1 MNFVNTDLQKN
12 NNKLDMKV
20 DMNSSVFQ
28 RILDKISNSDLYKN
42 EFFTS
47 SFQHNIYHIQRVMFF
62 SQIIAQNEGISEKDL
77 KLLLLAAALHDSG
90 KTRDRR
96 DGEHGKNSAEIAGEY
111 LQNNINSISKED
123 IKIIQIAIEYHTI
136 REDEKGRI
144 NVTELK
150 ELCQKYNVSMANL
163 ERIEILSSI
172 LKDADALDRTRF
184 DTQNTLNIDS
194 LRTNTARN
202 KFLIDFAKKVNQ
214 EFARTI
220 LNSNYN
226 YENLVENDAVK
237 TLGIARKKFF
247 EENNG
252 VAKKER
258 LFPVSVV
265 KRIFTDVLFGRTNYR
280 RQGEIQYI
288 NCGKLYIG
296 GTGDMF
302 LCKDKLGM
310 NYIFK
315 PAYRKNTDIYQP
327 YRAEVQVLASE
338 LQERISPKT
347 AVKCEHC
354 EIEGK
359 KGTIQPKIELD
370 EIKTKN
376 ISDYFIKDGK
386 VDEKIIRQF
395 MREYVVDFCLCNYDS
410 TFRNFIVDVNGNLRG
425 VDKEQ
430 SFKYIRNDNEEEQ
443 DIDFFMEKNPNEKY
457 GAKPPIYGKIFNDI
471 INENINIS
479 VLEELKDAIGEL
491 NAISN
496 EEYMKKIEPYIN
508 SLNIDLK
515 QESLI
520 YSNILSR
527 KRNINNVFEV
537 LKIKLYEKVKTDKN
551 NELEL

>member
-163 ERIEILSSI
+163 ERIEIISSI

-184 DTQNTLNIDS
+184 DTQNTLNTDS
-194 LRTNTARN
+194 LRTSTARN

-237 TLGIARKKFF
+237 TLGIVRKKFF

-265 KRIFTDVLFGRTNYR
+265 KRIFEDVLLERTKYR

-288 NCGKLYIG
+288 NCGRLYIG

-302 LCKDKLGM
+302 LCKDKLGK

-338 LQERISPKT
+338 LQEKISPQT

-471 INENINIS
+471 INGNINIS

>member
-12 NNKLDMKV
+12 NNKLNMKV
-20 DMNSSVFQ
+20 DMNSSTFQ
-28 RILDKISNSDLYKN
+28 RILDMISNSDLYKKD
-42 EFFTS
+42 FFTS
-47 SFQHNIYHIQRVMFF
+47 SFQHNIYHIQRVMLF
-62 SQIIAQNEGISEKDL
+62 SQIIAQNEGISEKNFT
-77 KLLLLAAALHDSG
+77 LLLLAAALHDSG
-90 KTRDRR
+90 RTRDRK
-96 DGEHGKNSAEIAGEY
+96 DFEHGKNSAEIAKEY
-111 LQNNINSISKED
+111 IQNNINSISEED
-123 IKIIQIAIEYHTI
+123 VKIIQIAIEYHTTQ
-136 REDEKGRI
+136 EKEKGRI
-144 NVTELK
+144 NITELK

-163 ERIEILSSI
+163 ERIEIISSI

-184 DTQNTLNIDS
+184 DTQNTLNTDS
-194 LRTNTARN
+194 LRTSTARN

-265 KRIFTDVLFGRTNYR
+265 KRIFEDVLLERTKYR

-288 NCGKLYIG
+288 NCGRLYIG

-338 LQERISPKT
+338 LQEKISPQT

-359 KGTIQPKIELD
+359 KGTIQRKIKLD
-370 EIKTKN
+370 ETKTKG
-376 ISDYFIKDGK
+376 ISEYFFNDSKLE
-386 VDEKIIRQF
+386 EKLIRQF
-395 MREYVVDFCLCNYDS
+395 MREYVVDFCLCNYDA
-410 TFRNFIVDVNGNLRG
+410 TFRNFIVDMNGNLRG

-430 SFKYIRNDNEEEQ
+430 SFKYIRNESEEDQ
-443 DIDFFMEKNPNEKY
+443 NIDFFMRKNPNEKY
-457 GAKPPIYGKIFNDI
+457 GAKPPIYGKIFNDV
-471 INENINIS
+471 INGNINIS
-479 VLEELKDAIGEL
+479 VLEELRDAITEL
-491 NAISN
+491 NTIPN
-496 EEYMKKIEPYIN
+496 EEYMKKMEPYIN
-508 SLNIDLK
+508 SLTIDSK
-515 QESLI
+515 QKCLI

-527 KRNINNVFEV
+527 KRNINKIFDV
-537 LKIKLYEKVKTDKN
+537 LKIKLYEKVKNDKD

>member
-12 NNKLDMKV
+12 NNKLNMKV
-20 DMNSSVFQ
+20 DMNSSTFQ
-28 RILDKISNSDLYKN
+28 RILDMISNSDLYKKD
-42 EFFTS
+42 FFTS
-47 SFQHNIYHIQRVMFF
+47 SFQHNIYHIQRVMLF
-62 SQIIAQNEGISEKDL
+62 SQIIAQNEGISEKNFT
-77 KLLLLAAALHDSG
+77 LLLLAAALHDSG
-90 KTRDRR
+90 RTRDRK
-96 DGEHGKNSAEIAGEY
+96 DFEHGKNSAEIAKEY
-111 LQNNINSISKED
+111 IQNNINSISEED
-123 IKIIQIAIEYHTI
+123 VKIIQIAIEYHTTQ
-136 REDEKGRI
+136 EKEKGRI
-144 NVTELK
+144 NITELK

-163 ERIEILSSI
+163 ERIEIISSI

-184 DTQNTLNIDS
+184 DTQNTLNTDS
-194 LRTNTARN
+194 LRTSTARN

-237 TLGIARKKFF
+237 TLGIVRKKFF

-265 KRIFTDVLFGRTNYR
+265 KRIFEDVLLERTKYR

-288 NCGKLYIG
+288 NCGRLYIG

-302 LCKDKLGM
+302 LCKDKLGK

-359 KGTIQPKIELD
+359 KGTIQRKIKLD
-370 EIKTKN
+370 ETKTKG
-376 ISDYFIKDGK
+376 ISEYFFNDSKLE
-386 VDEKIIRQF
+386 EKLIRQF
-395 MREYVVDFCLCNYDS
+395 MREYVVDFCLCNYDA
-410 TFRNFIVDVNGNLRG
+410 TFRNFIVDMNGNLRG

-430 SFKYIRNDNEEEQ
+430 SFKYIRNESEEDQ
-443 DIDFFMEKNPNEKY
+443 NIDFFMRKNPNEKY
-457 GAKPPIYGKIFNDI
+457 GAKPPIYGKIFNDV
-471 INENINIS
+471 INGNINIS
-479 VLEELKDAIGEL
+479 VLEELRDAITEL
-491 NAISN
+491 NTIPN
-496 EEYMKKIEPYIN
+496 EEYMKKMEPYIN
-508 SLNIDLK
+508 SLTIDSK
-515 QESLI
+515 QKCLI

-527 KRNINNVFEV
+527 KRNINKIFDV
-537 LKIKLYEKVKTDKN
+537 LKIKLYEKVKNDKD

>member
-20 DMNSSVFQ
+20 DMNSSAFQ
-28 RILDKISNSDLYKN
+28 KILDMISNSELYKK

-47 SFQHNIYHIQRVMFF
+47 SFQHNIYHIQRVMLF
-62 SQIIAQNEGISEKDL
+62 SQIIAKNEGISK
-77 KLLLLAAALHDSG
+77 KNFTLLLLAAALHDSG
-90 KTRDRR
+90 RTRDRK
-96 DGEHGKNSAEIAGEY
+96 DFEHGKNSAEIAKEY
-111 LQNNINSISKED
+111 IQNNINSISEED
-123 IKIIQIAIEYHTI
+123 VKIIQIAIEYHTTQ
-136 REDEKGRI
+136 EKEKGRI
-144 NVTELK
+144 NITELK

-163 ERIEILSSI
+163 ERIEIISSI

-184 DTQNTLNIDS
+184 DTQNTLNTDS

-226 YENLVENDAVK
+226 YENLVENDTVK

-288 NCGKLYIG
+288 NCGTLYIG

-370 EIKTKN
+370 EIKTKK
-376 ISDYFIKDGK
+376 ISDYFLKDGK

-430 SFKYIRNDNEEEQ
+430 CFKYIRNDNEEEQ

-457 GAKPPIYGKIFNDI
+457 GAKPPIYSKIFNDI
-471 INENINIS
+471 INGNINIS

-496 EEYMKKIEPYIN
+496 EEYMKKIETYIN

>member
-1 MNFVNTDLQKN
+1 MNFVNTDSQKN

-20 DMNSSVFQ
+20 DMNSSAFQ
-28 RILDKISNSDLYKN
+28 KILDMISNSELYKK

-47 SFQHNIYHIQRVMFF
+47 SFQHNIYHIQRVMLF
-62 SQIIAQNEGISEKDL
+62 SQIIAQNEGISK
-77 KLLLLAAALHDSG
+77 KNFTLLLLAAALHDSG
-90 KTRDRR
+90 RTRDRK
-96 DGEHGKNSAEIAGEY
+96 DFEHGKNSAEIAKEY
-111 LQNNINSISKED
+111 IQNNINSISEED
-123 IKIIQIAIEYHTI
+123 VKIIQIAIEYHTTQ
-136 REDEKGRI
+136 EKEKGRI
-144 NVTELK
+144 NITELK

-163 ERIEILSSI
+163 ERIEIISSI

-184 DTQNTLNIDS
+184 DTQNTLNTDS

-226 YENLVENDAVK
+226 YENLVENDTVK

-315 PAYRKNTDIYQP
+315 LAYRKNTDIYQP

-376 ISDYFIKDGK
+376 ISDYFLKDGK

-430 SFKYIRNDNEEEQ
+430 CFKYIRNDNEEEQ

-457 GAKPPIYGKIFNDI
+457 GAKPPIYSKIFNDI
-471 INENINIS
+471 INGNINIS

-496 EEYMKKIEPYIN
+496 EEYMKKIETYIN